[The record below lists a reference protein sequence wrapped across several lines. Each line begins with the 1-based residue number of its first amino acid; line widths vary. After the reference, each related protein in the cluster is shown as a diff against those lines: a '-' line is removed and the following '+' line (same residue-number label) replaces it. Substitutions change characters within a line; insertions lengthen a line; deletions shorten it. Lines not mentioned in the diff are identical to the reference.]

1 MDEFVQRLQSAIG
14 DGYAIERELG
24 GGGMSRV
31 FVAREVALD
40 RPVVVKVLPPEL
52 SAAVSLERFRRE
64 IRVAARL
71 QHPHIVPVLATGDA
85 GDMLYYTMPLV
96 AGESLRAHLSRGELP
111 VPEALRILRE
121 IADALCRAHDE
132 GVIHRDLKPENV
144 LLSGGHAQVSDF
156 GVAKALHAA
165 SGTEAVTSTGIA
177 MGTPAYMAPEQIAAD
192 EHVDGRAD
200 IYALGVLAY
209 EMLAGQPPFSGAPAT
224 LFAQHMTVEPP
235 PLAPRRSNAPPR
247 LVALVERCLQK
258 RPADRPQSIREVLDE
273 LRAIETS
280 GGFAATGTAASVS
293 DPVGHSPDSQGSRV
307 PRRRVALVGAA
318 VLLLAMLGT
327 AAWFA
332 TRGGRSPVAAEAASL
347 AILPFGSP
355 SADSSLDRLGRDLVV
370 TVSTNLDGVAELR
383 VADPMTVLAQV
394 SPGRAVT
401 PDERRAVAG
410 VVRARSVVHGTLV
423 RTGRLVRA
431 DIVVETVDSSGA
443 AVLGRGS
450 VSADAD
456 DVSAL
461 TDSVTWEV
469 LRLVWRRGDLPTP
482 TLSDLTTRS
491 LDALKAYLDG
501 ERFIVANEWPDA
513 QAAFA
518 RAVRADSTFW
528 MAHWRYN
535 YARVWQLYPSDSVS
549 VRKVRENVAA
559 FPERDR
565 LTIEVSQRDTL
576 AHRYHGYSEL
586 ASRFPDSWFIAF
598 RLADLLTHDGPAM
611 GTTAE
616 DAMRAWE
623 RVLQLNPALAPGYD
637 HLGKMA
643 MIDHDT
649 TRLRAALAGHTQHGI
664 GTIGPEG
671 IALRQDVIIQG
682 VLAWKSGDSSEAAAR
697 LAEALEGAPPAAAPM
712 MGYEL
717 LSSRQPQLVEVTREV
732 MRRKVDRSLNSADAL
747 RLGWVEMLARGMR
760 GEWHAFHDSLVTTDR
775 RLQVFQE
782 QAGDTPFDPKGL
794 VEELLAAAA
803 WLGGLDPR
811 EASRHAQSLAPDMRS
826 TERRARLA
834 WIEGITSAAMADRA
848 GVHRARA
855 AVRAANGSLT
865 SELDA
870 ALLGIDLWLSGD
882 EPGAARVLDSLSRAR
897 GSLSAR
903 RFANEYP
910 TFDMVLRLA
919 AARST
924 LATGDTAAALRNLA
938 YFDIWAMTNSA
949 IPTTVFSP
957 FADYERARIAQA
969 QGRHEDARRYFE
981 RLLEI
986 YTHPP
991 EGHAEMID
999 DARAQLARLAGLRE
1013 PGS

>member
-1 MDEFVQRLQSAIG
+1 MDEFVRQLQSAIG
-14 DGYAIERELG
+14 DGYVVERELG

-85 GDMLYYTMPLV
+85 GGMLFYTMPLV

-121 IADALCRAHDE
+121 IADALSRAHDE

-156 GVAKALHAA
+156 GVAKALNAA
-165 SGTEAVTSTGIA
+165 SGTEPVTSTGIA

-235 PLAPRRSNAPPR
+235 PLAPRRPNAPPR

-258 RPADRPQSIREVLDE
+258 RPADRPQSIREVLNE
-273 LRAIETS
+273 LRAIEASGEFAASATAAPTAAGRVRESS
-280 GGFAATGTAASVS
+280 GGG
-293 DPVGHSPDSQGSRV
+293 V
-307 PRRRVALVGAA
+307 PRRRVAFAGGA
-318 VLLLAMLGT
+318 VLLLAVLGT
-327 AAWFA
+327 AAWLA
-332 TRGGRSPVAAEAASL
+332 MRGGRSPVAAEAASL

-355 SADSSLDRLGRDLVV
+355 SADSSLERLGRDLVV
-370 TVSTNLDGVAELR
+370 TVSTNLDGVAEMR

-394 SPGRAVT
+394 LPGGAIT
-401 PDERRAVAG
+401 PAARRDVAQ

-423 RTGRLVRA
+423 RAGRLVRA
-431 DIVVETVDSSGA
+431 DIVVETVDSAGA
-443 AVLGRGS
+443 RVLGRGS

-482 TLSDLTTRS
+482 TLADLTTRS

-501 ERFIVANEWPDA
+501 ERSIVANRWADA
-513 QAAFA
+513 EAAFA
-518 RAVRADSTFW
+518 RAIRADSTFW

-535 YARVWQLYPSDSVS
+535 YARGWQLYPSDSAS
-549 VRKVRENVAA
+549 ARKVRENVAT

-565 LTIEVSQRDTL
+565 LMIEVSQRDSL
-576 AHRYHGYSEL
+576 AHRYHGYGEL

-598 RLADLLTHDGPAM
+598 RFADLLTHDAPAL

-623 RVLQLNPALAPGYD
+623 RVIQLNPALAPGYD
-637 HLGKMA
+637 HLARMA

-649 TRLRAALAGHTQHGI
+649 TRMRVALRGHMRYG
-664 GTIGPEG
+664 GGAIGPEG
-671 IALRQDVIIQG
+671 FALGQEGIIEG
-682 VLAWKSGDSSEAAAR
+682 ILAWKAGDSSEAVAR
-697 LAEALEGAPPAAAPM
+697 FAEALDEAAPSAAPL
-712 MGYEL
+712 MGFEL
-717 LSSRQPQLVEVTREV
+717 LSGRQPQLVEVTREA
-732 MRRKVDRSLNSADAL
+732 MRRKVDRSVNSADAV
-747 RLGWVEMLARGMR
+747 RLSLVDLMARGMR
-760 GEWHAFHDSLVTTDR
+760 GEWGAIHDSLVAADR
-775 RLQVFQE
+775 RLQAFQE
-782 QAGDTPFDPKGL
+782 QARDMPFDPKGL
-794 VEELLAAAA
+794 MEELLAAAA

-811 EASRHAQSLAPDMRS
+811 EASRHARSLAPDMRS
-826 TERRARLA
+826 AERRARLA
-834 WIEGITSAAMADRA
+834 WIEGVIAAAIADRA
-848 GVHRARA
+848 GVTRAREA
-855 AVRAANGSLT
+855 LRATTGSLT

-870 ALLGIDLWLSGD
+870 ALGGIDLWLSGD
-882 EPGAARVLDSLSRAR
+882 QPGAARVLDSLSLAR
-897 GSLSAR
+897 GRLSAT

-924 LATGDTAAALRNLA
+924 LATGDTTAALRNLA
-938 YFDIWAMTNSA
+938 YFDMWGMTNSA
-949 IPTTVFSP
+949 IATTVFSP
-957 FADYERARIAQA
+957 LADYERARIAQA
-969 QGRHEDARRYFE
+969 QGRSDDARRYYE

-991 EGHAEMID
+991 EAHADMMD
-999 DARAQLARLAGLRE
+999 DARKQLARLGGLRE